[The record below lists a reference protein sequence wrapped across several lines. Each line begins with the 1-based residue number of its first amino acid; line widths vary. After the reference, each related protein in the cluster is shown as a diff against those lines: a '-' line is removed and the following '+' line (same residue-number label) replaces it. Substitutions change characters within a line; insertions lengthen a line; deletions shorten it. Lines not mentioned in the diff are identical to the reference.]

1 MEIRIR
7 IIEFRFL
14 VDDPSKAYG
23 KIIWNWHTVPLR
35 CMQDEIFGPVVCV
48 TSFKDEE
55 EVINRVNNTR
65 PVALQYI

>member
-1 MEIRIR
+1 
-7 IIEFRFL
+7 
-14 VDDPSKAYG
+14 
-23 KIIWNWHTVPLR
+23 
-35 CMQDEIFGPVVCV
+35 MQDEIFGPVVCV